1 MRPISQKKD
10 RYGEKGSFGEKEYS
24 HRQETQY
31 SSRTKIAKVLCLVSV
46 TLWK

>member
-1 MRPISQKKD
+1 MRPRNQKKD
-10 RYGEKGSFGEKEYS
+10 HYDEKGSLGEKEYS

-31 SSRTKIAKVLCLVSV
+31 SSQTKVAKVLCLVDV